1 MRSSWTATGLALL
14 MLLASPVLADEDPRS
29 VLEEISK
36 RVLSVLDRDDLTSEQ
51 RVLQIE
57 QVVEGRLDFA
67 LISRLVLARNYRKLS
82 PEQREEFAD
91 EFKQHLSSTYG
102 RGIDNYAGGQVEI
115 GEAHTESNGDV
126 TVRTTWVRNNRDGAR
141 VDYRLRQRDGS
152 WYVID
157 VVIEGLSLVRNFR
170 VQIQEIVS
178 SKGVDQLIET
188 LREKNALEG
197 EPAPQP

>member
-1 MRSSWTATGLALL
+1 MRSSWTAGLALL
-14 MLLASPVLADEDPRS
+14 LLVASPVLANEGPRA

-36 RVLSVLDRDDLTSEQ
+36 RVLAVLARDELTSEQ
-51 RVLQIE
+51 RIQQIE
-57 QVVEGRLDFA
+57 QVVEAHLDFT
-67 LISRLVLARNYRKLS
+67 LISRLVLARNYRRLS
-82 PEQREEFAD
+82 PEQREAFAV

-115 GEAHTESNGDV
+115 GEARTESNGDV
-126 TVRTTWVRNNRDGAR
+126 TVRTTWLGGSQDGAR

-157 VVIEGLSLVRNFR
+157 VVIEGVSLVRNFR

-178 SKGVDQLIET
+178 SKGVDHLIET

-197 EPAPQP
+197 ETAAPH

>member
-14 MLLASPVLADEDPRS
+14 MLVASPVLADEDPRA
-29 VLEEISK
+29 VLEEISG

-82 PEQREEFAD
+82 PEQRDEFAA

-141 VDYRLRQRDGS
+141 VDYRMRQRDGS

>member
-1 MRSSWTATGLALL
+1 MRSSWTAIGLAVL
-14 MLLASPVLADEDPRS
+14 MLVASPVLADEEPRA

-36 RVLSVLDRDDLTSEQ
+36 RVLGVLARDDLTSEQ
-51 RVLQIE
+51 RVQQIE
-57 QVVEGRLDFA
+57 QVVEGRLDFT

-82 PEQREEFAD
+82 PEQREAFAA

-126 TVRTTWVRNNRDGAR
+126 TVRTTWVGNNRDGAR